1 MKSILI
7 LRSPQ
12 EPDHSSFELDFTRF
26 PNAVQCW
33 VAQNRKE
40 AVEFIRQ
47 FRPAILV
54 LYMDMRTGLD
64 FGVFEQTQELIY
76 QKIIVCESADCGL
89 KRIRYDIEDSLLKP
103 AGKMEI
109 EGALEKLLFRTKR
122 YKIQQLYNQRTS
134 KSLATLTTAFV
145 PSANGP
151 IVIELKDLVRIE
163 DVGQLRALYLRDGAV
178 AQTHCSFKRL
188 VSLVAGNSFVRVA
201 TDQAI
206 NCKHIVDCQ
215 TIGDRLHVVMY
226 DGHALRI
233 PNAVEQQIH
242 RKMKHQ
248 DRA

>member
-7 LRSPQ
+7 LHSPH
-12 EPDHSSFELDFTRF
+12 EPHHGSFELDFARF

-33 VAQNRKE
+33 AAENRKE
-40 AVEFIRQ
+40 AVEFIRR
-47 FRPAILV
+47 FRPSIVV
-54 LYMDMRTGLD
+54 LYLDRHIGLD
-64 FGVFEQTQELIY
+64 FGVFEQTQALAY
-76 QKIIVCESADCGL
+76 QKIIICNTADCGL
-89 KRIRYDIEDSLLKP
+89 KRIRYDIDDCLLKP
-103 AGKMEI
+103 VGKMEL
-109 EGALEKLLFRTKR
+109 EGALEKLLFRTKK

-134 KSLATLTTAFV
+134 NNLATLTTAFV
-145 PSANGP
+145 PSTTGP

-163 DVGQLRALYLRDGAV
+163 DQGDLRALCLRDGLV
-178 AQTHCSFKRL
+178 AQTHWSFKRL

-201 TDQAI
+201 IDQAI

-233 PNAVEQQIH
+233 PNAVEPHIH
-242 RKMKHQ
+242 RKMKHT